1 MAVVH
6 IIENLK
12 TRILD
17 KNGNI
22 RFSFNDFKK
31 YQNIENNISFRSS
44 FKSEIVSNLTTA
56 SEIQGPSSPLGK
68 GM

>member
-12 TRILD
+12 TRIFD

-31 YQNIENNISFRSS
+31 YQNIENKISFRSS

-56 SEIQGPSSPLGK
+56 SEI
-68 GM
+68 